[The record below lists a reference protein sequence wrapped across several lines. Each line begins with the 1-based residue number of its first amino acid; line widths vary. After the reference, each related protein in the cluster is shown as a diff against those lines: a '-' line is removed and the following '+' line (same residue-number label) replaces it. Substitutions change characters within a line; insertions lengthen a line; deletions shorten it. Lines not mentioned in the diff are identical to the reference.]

1 MTGIPP
7 FFFSA
12 PHPPPFPLSYDL
24 SSFAQIIPPLQPPFM
39 GHRREAFM
47 GHRTDPF
54 MGYSGDLCMGRSSD
68 PCIVPER
75 RE

>member
-12 PHPPPFPLSYDL
+12 PHPTSFTLSYAP
-24 SSFAQIIPPLQPPFM
+24 SSFTQIIPLLSPPFM
-39 GHRREAFM
+39 GLRRESFM

-54 MGYSGDLCMGRSSD
+54 MGSSGD
-68 PCIVPER
+68 P
-75 RE
+75 